1 MAQIQNLQLGHLFLF
16 SAKDFQGNMVS
27 VKRSDGLKTTYS
39 SIIVYMV
46 LTLNANKM
54 IVEAT
59 INFIKGTEA

>member
-1 MAQIQNLQLGHLFLF
+1 MAQIQYLQSGHLFLF
-16 SAKDFQGNMVS
+16 SAKDFQGNMGN
-27 VKRSDGLKTTYS
+27 VKRSDGIKTTYS